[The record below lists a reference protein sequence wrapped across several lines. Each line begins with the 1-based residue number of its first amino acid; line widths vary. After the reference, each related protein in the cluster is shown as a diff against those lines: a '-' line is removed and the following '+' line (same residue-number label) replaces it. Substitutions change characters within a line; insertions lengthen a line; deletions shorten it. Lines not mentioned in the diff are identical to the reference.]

1 MFCKIFQTFSTQNL
15 AGQLHILQSLTNVV
29 KNFFPTFSTDTIR
42 IYSTAGRNAPRRT
55 CPPPDSGRGRGPS
68 DTSYRKA
75 MTQETMGGAGVEGAE
90 GDRNGVPPE
99 PVSTAPGPLRAH
111 EQIGVNKKGIKFLQK
126 DLEVSIFVVPL
137 RCTNELIHCKS
148 NDTHQQSSIQ
158 LWKK

>member
-68 DTSYRKA
+68 DTSYREA

-99 PVSTAPGPLRAH
+99 PGPCSLPAEKRRRAADSGYRH
-111 EQIGVNKKGIKFLQK
+111 IWWFDN
-126 DLEVSIFVVPL
+126 
-137 RCTNELIHCKS
+137 
-148 NDTHQQSSIQ
+148 
-158 LWKK
+158 